1 MYRNSGK
8 LWKENFQG
16 ISFEIISMG
25 YFIWDTDVDTLKLPV
40 FMIVKKN
47 TKNVEVDNNRQ
58 DESRGSGF
66 YKRE

>member
-1 MYRNSGK
+1 
-8 LWKENFQG
+8 
-16 ISFEIISMG
+16 MG